1 MAKPKP
7 IASEPKRKS
16 PRQRSA
22 GRRFGEAAIRKAQA
36 AGGKSKKL
44 SARVPEALI
53 AQAREVSG
61 IVRDG
66 DLIKAGLAALASPNA
81 FGAWLI
87 ANEGALPADF
97 ELDV

>member
-7 IASEPKRKS
+7 ISRAPKRKAAHGS
-16 PRQRSA
+16 
-22 GRRFGEAAIRKAQA
+22 GRRFGAAAIRKAEA
-36 AGGKSKKL
+36 AGGKTKKL
-44 SARVPEALI
+44 SARVPESLI

-61 IVRDG
+61 IARDG
-66 DLIKAGLAALASPNA
+66 DLIKAGLAALAAPNA

-87 ANEGALPADF
+87 ANEGTLPEDF